1 LIDKGHL
8 ISVARGDSP
17 ADLLLSNARI
27 INTFNGEI
35 ETANVAVCD
44 GRVAGIGDYTKA
56 KEIIDLN
63 GKYLAPGLING
74 HTHLE
79 SSMLDVGQY
88 ARAVVPRGTSAIVTD
103 LHEIANVAGLEGIQY
118 ILDCARRLP
127 LDLFL
132 MAPSCV
138 PATHLETS
146 GASLG
151 PDDIKKVLRYRNCI
165 GLGEVMNYPGV
176 LTADAAVLAKIAA
189 ARGKTVDGHA
199 PGLTGRD
206 LNAYIGAGIGSD
218 HESVSLAEAAEKL
231 RRGMC
236 VMIREGSTE
245 KNLEALLPLVTDETW
260 TRCFFVTDDRH
271 AGDILHDGDI
281 DAVMRKAIKLGLDPV
296 RAVRMA
302 TINTAT
308 YFRLEG
314 LGAIAP
320 GYFADFIVLDD
331 LAGFNVDMVFHR
343 GCLVARGGRPL
354 FPAGRPAG
362 NGLTRTVNVR
372 PFTLD
377 ALWLR
382 SKGDTH
388 PVIEVVPG
396 QIITRKKMMKV
407 TVVDGFIVPD
417 VSRDILKAV
426 VLERHKATGN
436 IGRGLVTGFGLRKGA
451 LASSIAH
458 DSHNIVAVGAA
469 DKDIFTAVKEVER
482 LQGGLAAA
490 ADGRVIASLAA
501 PVAGLLSRESLE
513 VVVAGLER
521 LTQAARDLGAALPE
535 PFAALSFLALP
546 VIPELRLTDLGLV
559 DVNAFKL
566 LE

>member
-1 LIDKGHL
+1 
-8 ISVARGDSP
+8 
-17 ADLLLSNARI
+17 
-27 INTFNGEI
+27 
-35 ETANVAVCD
+35 
-44 GRVAGIGDYTKA
+44 
-56 KEIIDLN
+56 
-63 GKYLAPGLING
+63 
-74 HTHLE
+74 
-79 SSMLDVGQY
+79 
-88 ARAVVPRGTSAIVTD
+88 
-103 LHEIANVAGLEGIQY
+103 
-118 ILDCARRLP
+118 
-127 LDLFL
+127 
-132 MAPSCV
+132 
-138 PATHLETS
+138 
-146 GASLG
+146 
-151 PDDIKKVLRYRNCI
+151 
-165 GLGEVMNYPGV
+165 
-176 LTADAAVLAKIAA
+176 
-189 ARGKTVDGHA
+189 
-199 PGLTGRD
+199 
-206 LNAYIGAGIGSD
+206 
-218 HESVSLAEAAEKL
+218 
-231 RRGMC
+231 
-236 VMIREGSTE
+236 
-245 KNLEALLPLVTDETW
+245 
-260 TRCFFVTDDRH
+260 
-271 AGDILHDGDI
+271 
-281 DAVMRKAIKLGLDPV
+281 MRKAIKLGLDPV